1 MAAEELMEA
10 SKPYVIVVGIDYS
23 PAGDL
28 ALNRAFE
35 LATEKANAEVHIVH
49 VLQSLTALT
58 PMEGTVGTLA
68 PDAAT
73 LSAASE
79 QLRRHADQRLQ
90 QYRDRVSAQG
100 KAGNLFQRAVS
111 HLRLDAAA
119 HEIAQ
124 LASDLEAD
132 LVIVGTHG
140 RRGAARLL
148 LGSVAESVVRLAPCP
163 VLVERHKTVDENVP
177 RIEPPCPRCVDARR
191 ASGGKE
197 LWCSQHRERHA
208 PAHTYHYNDRSS
220 VETNFP
226 LTIPE

>member
-1 MAAEELMEA
+1 MQAA
-10 SKPYVIVVGIDYS
+10 KPYIIVVGIDYS
-23 PAGDL
+23 PTGDL

-35 LATEKANAEVHIVH
+35 LATEKQNAEVHIVH

-58 PMEGTVGTLA
+58 PLEGTVGAIT
-68 PDAAT
+68 PDASMLNT
-73 LSAASE
+73 ASE

-90 QYRDRVSAQG
+90 QFRERAAGEG
-100 KAGNLFQRAVS
+100 KSGTLFQRAIS

-140 RRGAARLL
+140 RRGAARLF

-163 VLVERHKTVDENVP
+163 VLVERPKTIAEDGP
-177 RIEPPCPRCVDARR
+177 KIEPPCPRCVEARR
-191 ASGGKE
+191 ASGGAE
-197 LWCSQHRERHA
+197 LWCEQHRERHG
-208 PAHTYHYNDRSS
+208 PRHTYHHVHRNTAD
-220 VETNFP
+220 TNFP